1 MGPDPGVEVTFT
13 HCYFMDRTE
22 VSAELWNSVR
32 NWALAHGY
40 VDVNG
45 SPTIG
50 SGGFRA
56 AGHPIHSVSWY
67 DCSVWC
73 NARSEMEGLAPCY
86 YGDDAKTIV
95 LRNGSS
101 DLTSLRVK
109 WNGNG
114 YRMPTEAEWERAA
127 RGGLYRKV
135 FPWGDTIL
143 ISSANYLESG
153 DPFELPAFPRNS
165 GPAGTSPC
173 SYYNENQVPAGIAAD
188 SNYKRN
194 EIC

>member
-67 DCSVWC
+67 DCSV
-73 NARSEMEGLAPCY
+73 
-86 YGDDAKTIV
+86 
-95 LRNGSS
+95 
-101 DLTSLRVK
+101 
-109 WNGNG
+109 
-114 YRMPTEAEWERAA
+114 
-127 RGGLYRKV
+127 
-135 FPWGDTIL
+135 
-143 ISSANYLESG
+143 
-153 DPFELPAFPRNS
+153 
-165 GPAGTSPC
+165 
-173 SYYNENQVPAGIAAD
+173 
-188 SNYKRN
+188 
-194 EIC
+194 